1 MPYYLCEHYG
11 GWTNRQTIAFFL
23 RYCETVFREYQ
34 DLVHYWLTFNEMN
47 TLVSRFGTLLAGGIL
62 PEDGED
68 LFGRKRLGSPET
80 AAEKSCR
87 FTALHHQF
95 LAGAQ
100 AVKWHT
106 RSIPKIKWDVCCL
119 RPVYIHILVVRKM

>member
-62 PEDGED
+62 PEDGE
-68 LFGRKRLGSPET
+68 G
-80 AAEKSCR
+80 
-87 FTALHHQF
+87 
-95 LAGAQ
+95 
-100 AVKWHT
+100 
-106 RSIPKIKWDVCCL
+106 
-119 RPVYIHILVVRKM
+119 